1 MTPEQE
7 PVPENPEPSLYTIR
21 NQRVVLDADLARTY
35 GVSTKRFN
43 EAFKRNQERFPEDF
57 AFQVTPEEARLL
69 RSQIATS
76 KVSLVTDIPKDGR
89 GGARYRPW
97 AFTEHGAV
105 MAANILRG
113 NHAVRMSVFVV
124 RAFVQMREQALS
136 NQIILKRIA
145 QIDKNLLQHDGALRD
160 IYRKLLPLL
169 APPPEPPKRRLGL
182 RKD

>member
-1 MTPEQE
+1 
-7 PVPENPEPSLYTIR
+7 
-21 NQRVVLDADLARTY
+21 
-35 GVSTKRFN
+35 
-43 EAFKRNQERFPEDF
+43 
-57 AFQVTPEEARLL
+57 
-69 RSQIATS
+69 
-76 KVSLVTDIPKDGR
+76 
-89 GGARYRPW
+89 
-97 AFTEHGAV
+97 